1 MSLRYT
7 SCPFL
12 RASMLHRLAC
22 WPILSLQTWIVLK
35 PARGPS
41 NANTELS
48 LFVLREFMLVFA
60 PLFHF
65 CSSRVHAPAVPH
77 PVRAIH
83 DLSHDTWRTR
93 VGEMKRYNPITF
105 ILRVLMLELAT
116 PPSVLKIALAILDPI
131 LAIYYLCNDPW
142 LGGSDG
148 TTREIVGIGGD
159 LSDLVLDVVCIN
171 EYSRAQAI

>member
-1 MSLRYT
+1 
-7 SCPFL
+7 
-12 RASMLHRLAC
+12 
-22 WPILSLQTWIVLK
+22 
-35 PARGPS
+35 
-41 NANTELS
+41 
-48 LFVLREFMLVFA
+48 
-60 PLFHF
+60 
-65 CSSRVHAPAVPH
+65 
-77 PVRAIH
+77 
-83 DLSHDTWRTR
+83 
-93 VGEMKRYNPITF
+93 
-105 ILRVLMLELAT
+105 MLELAT